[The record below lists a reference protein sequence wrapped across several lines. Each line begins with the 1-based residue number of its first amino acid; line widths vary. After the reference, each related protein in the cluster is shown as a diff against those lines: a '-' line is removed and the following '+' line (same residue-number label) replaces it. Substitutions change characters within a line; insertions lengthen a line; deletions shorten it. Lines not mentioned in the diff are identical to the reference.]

1 MSRMI
6 FAELHDLALAAPQAA
21 ALAIYAQAAVACAVG
36 LGQIGVLLYG
46 IAKMSEADK
55 AWAATHREFMKAE
68 ARRHRQAMK
77 AGAKRHERAMRDLRR
92 LVRKTAPRGW

>member
-1 MSRMI
+1 MI
-6 FAELHDLALAAPQAA
+6 FAELHDLALAAPQVAA
-21 ALAIYAQAAVACAVG
+21 ALAIAAHAAVSCAVG

-55 AWAATHREFMKAE
+55 AWAATHREFMEAE
-68 ARRHRQAMK
+68 ARRHKQS
-77 AGAKRHERAMRDLRR
+77 MRDLRR